1 MTYLQYN
8 EYIALYLKERIT
20 LQQTIK
26 AEKGWRIWWQ
36 LTRPHTLTA
45 AFAPV
50 FLGTMI
56 SLTYG
61 FGPLNTTIFLAMLI
75 ASLLIQMA
83 TNMFNEYY
91 DFKRGLDTEESIG
104 IGGAIVRNGVKPKTV
119 LNLAFLLYGIS
130 MLIGIYICMQTS
142 WWLAAVGLVSMLIG
156 YLYTGGPY
164 PIAYTPFGELV
175 SGVVMGMLLILIAFY
190 IQTGTVTVDAV
201 ILSIPSML
209 LVAAIM
215 MANNIRDIVG
225 DEKSGRKTLAI
236 LVGRP
241 TAVTILM
248 LFFLISYIW
257 IITLVVIGYL
267 TPWALLILL
276 SARKPYKSVT
286 IFRKYDQ
293 PLQVMPAMKETAV
306 TNTVFGLLL
315 GIAIL
320 LGHITS

>member
-1 MTYLQYN
+1 M
-8 EYIALYLKERIT
+8 
-20 LQQTIK
+20 QQTLK
-26 AEKGWRIWWQ
+26 ADKGWRVWWQ

-56 SLTYG
+56 ALAYG
-61 FGPLNTTIFLAMLI
+61 NGVLHFLLFFAMLI
-75 ASLLIQMA
+75 ASILIQMA

-91 DFKRGLDTEESIG
+91 DFKRGLDTKDSVG

-119 LNLAFLLYGIS
+119 LNIALVLYGIS
-130 MLIGIYICMQTS
+130 ILIGIYICMMTS
-142 WWLAAVGLVSMLIG
+142 WLLAVVGLISMLIG

-175 SGVVMGMLLILIAFY
+175 SGVVMGMFLILIAFY
-190 IQTGTVTVDAV
+190 IQTGTVTMDAV
-201 ILSIPSML
+201 LLSIPSML

-215 MANNIRDIVG
+215 LANNIRDLEG
-225 DEKSGRKTLAI
+225 DKKSGRKTLAI
-236 LVGRP
+236 LTGRDH
-241 TAVTILM
+241 AITILM
-248 LFFLISYIW
+248 LFFIVSYIW
-257 IITLVVIGYL
+257 VIGLVLSGQL
-267 TPWALLILL
+267 TAWALLILL
-276 SARKPYKSVT
+276 SIRKPTKAVT
-286 IFRKYDQ
+286 VFRKYTQ

-320 LGHITS
+320 FGYLFN